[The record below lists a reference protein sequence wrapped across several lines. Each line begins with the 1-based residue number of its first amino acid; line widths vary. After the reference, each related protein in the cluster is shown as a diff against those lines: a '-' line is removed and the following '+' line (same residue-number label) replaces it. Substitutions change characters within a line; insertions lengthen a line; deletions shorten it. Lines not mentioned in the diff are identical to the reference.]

1 MIGFRQMDR
10 PKKSLKFDPDFTPSL
25 SLKYGTEGGGGG
37 GGSHSGQAEKV
48 LPISHVIGRSSVGRS
63 VANREPRRH
72 YHSAWTITIVWE
84 S

>member
-25 SLKYGTEGGGGG
+25 KYGTEGG

-48 LPISHVIGRSSVGRS
+48 LPISHVIGRSSVSRVGG
-63 VANREPRRH
+63 EPGAT
-72 YHSAWTITIVWE
+72 SAL